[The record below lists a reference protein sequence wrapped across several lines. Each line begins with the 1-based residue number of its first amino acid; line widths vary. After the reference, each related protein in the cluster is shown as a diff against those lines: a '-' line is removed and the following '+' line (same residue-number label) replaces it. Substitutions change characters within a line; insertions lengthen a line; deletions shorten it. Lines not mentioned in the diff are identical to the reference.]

1 MNHHGDPASPAP
13 DRVPVLTEVLGLD
26 DQASPAAAP
35 LIDEKRLVDEIMA
48 ALQPRV
54 DLSFEFRLREAMAPL
69 LETMAH
75 SLIGDAR
82 QALTATLRDVV
93 ARAVAQEVARRQR
106 R

>member
-1 MNHHGDPASPAP
+1 MSDASEAPAP
-13 DRVPVLTEVLGLD
+13 ERVPVLTEVLGLGE
-26 DQASPAAAP
+26 AIAPPTLP

-54 DLSFEFRLREAMAPL
+54 DLSFEYRLREAVAPVLEKMAQTIIA
-69 LETMAH
+69 ET
-75 SLIGDAR
+75 R
-82 QALTATLRDVV
+82 VALAATLRDVV